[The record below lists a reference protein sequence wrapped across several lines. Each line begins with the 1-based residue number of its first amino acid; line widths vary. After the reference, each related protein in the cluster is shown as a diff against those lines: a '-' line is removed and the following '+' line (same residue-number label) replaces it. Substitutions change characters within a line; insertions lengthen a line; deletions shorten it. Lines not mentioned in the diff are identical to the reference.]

1 MTTDLILGTA
11 GHIDHGK
18 SALIRALTGVD
29 TDRLPEEKTRG
40 ITIDLG
46 FTELNLGPYCVSIVD
61 VPGHERFI
69 RNMLAGA
76 TGMDLALLVV
86 AADDSIKPQ
95 TREHL
100 DILQL
105 LHLQCGVIAIT
116 KCDLVDPEWAE
127 LVEEEVRELVLG
139 SFLENAPIIRTS
151 ATTGM
156 GLESLRNELETACK
170 IAVESR
176 WEHAGAAPFRM
187 AIDRTFT
194 VAGHGTVVTGS
205 ISAGTAGIGD
215 ELVIEPGGR
224 SVRVRGLQTHN
235 RAVTKVRR
243 GQRAAM
249 NLSGVH
255 HDQIARGHELASPNH
270 LRPTRRF
277 TARIHAVDS
286 LPRPLKNRT
295 RVRLHVGTAELLATL
310 VLLDTDQLNRS
321 KQATGQFFLSGEAV
335 TVWNQPFVIRAES
348 PVQTIGGGHVLIPD
362 GKRLPRHDAKTLE
375 RLADLSSSDPI
386 VRAAAALFFAGLN
399 NWHPADL
406 PRTAGIEQAD
416 PVVAALRENGTLVEV
431 SVSPTRTLRFHQ
443 ESLVRLTERIATT
456 LKKLHARYPR
466 RIAIDRNQLQH
477 GFSYLDEAVLDLA
490 LSRMQQAGRIRVLP
504 TGIALRGHG
513 PNLTRN
519 EQKLLDQL
527 IERYRLCGLEAPTV
541 QEIQETMGTDR
552 KEMPQLVS
560 LAAAQGHL
568 VKVTN
573 EYYLHRDV
581 DQTCRDKLVSS
592 LAAGPGLTVS
602 QIREILNTSRKYAV
616 PYCEFLDRSGFTCR
630 QGNLRVL
637 AQPQQAE

>member
-46 FTELNLGPYCVSIVD
+46 FTQLNLGPYCVSIVD

-100 DILQL
+100 DILRL
-105 LHLQCGVIAIT
+105 LHLQGGVIAIT
-116 KCDLVDPEWAE
+116 KCDLVEPEWTD
-127 LVEEEVRELVLG
+127 LVEEEIRELVMG
-139 SFLENAPIIRTS
+139 SFLENAPIVRTS
-151 ATTGM
+151 AATAR
-156 GLESLRNELETACK
+156 GLESLRNELEMACETAVGSGRERS
-170 IAVESR
+170 A
-176 WEHAGAAPFRM
+176 AAPFRM

-205 ISAGTAGIGD
+205 ISAGTTRIGD

-224 SVRVRGLQTHN
+224 SVRVRGLQTHD
-235 RAVTKVRR
+235 RTVTEVGR
-243 GQRAAM
+243 GQRAAL

-270 LRPTRRF
+270 LRPSRRF
-277 TARIHAVDS
+277 TARVQAVDS
-286 LPRPLKNRT
+286 LPRPIKNRA

-310 VLLDTDQLNRS
+310 VLLDTDELNAS
-321 KQATGQFFLSGEAV
+321 GQAICQFFLGAEAV
-335 TVWNQPFVIRAES
+335 TVWNQPFVIRGES
-348 PVQTIGGGHVLIPD
+348 PVQTIGGGHVLVPA
-362 GKRLPRHDAKTLE
+362 GERLARHDERTLE
-375 RLADLSSSDPI
+375 RLAELSSSDP
-386 VRAAAALFFAGLN
+386 VTRAAAALFFAGFN
-399 NWHPADL
+399 HWHPADL
-406 PRTAGIEQAD
+406 PRAAGIEQTD
-416 PVVAALRENGTLVEV
+416 TVVAALREEGTLVEV
-431 SVSPTRTLRFHQ
+431 SVSPTRTLRFHRDA
-443 ESLVRLTERIATT
+443 LTRLTDRIRGT
-456 LKKLHARYPR
+456 LKKLHARYPLR
-466 RIAIDRNQLQH
+466 MAIDRKQLQH

-490 LSRMQQAGRIRVLP
+490 LSTMQQAGQIRVVPMGLALP
-504 TGIALRGHG
+504 GHG
-513 PNLTRN
+513 PSLTRN
-519 EQKLLDQL
+519 QQKLLDQL
-527 IERYRLCGLEAPTV
+527 IERYRLSDLEAPTIK
-541 QEIQETMGTDR
+541 EIQKTMDTAHKDI
-552 KEMPQLVS
+552 PQLIS

-581 DQTCRDKLVSS
+581 DQRCRDKLASS
-592 LAAGPGLTVS
+592 LATGPGLTVS

-630 QGNLRVL
+630 QGDRRVL
-637 AQPQQAE
+637 APPRQAE